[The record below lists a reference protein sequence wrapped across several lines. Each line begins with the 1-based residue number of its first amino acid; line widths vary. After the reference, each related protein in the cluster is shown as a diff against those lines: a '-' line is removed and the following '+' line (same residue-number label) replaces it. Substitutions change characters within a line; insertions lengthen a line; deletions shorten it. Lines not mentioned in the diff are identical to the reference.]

1 MQRPLLFVVNPRA
14 GSGRAERIWK
24 AVEGRLRAS
33 QTAYEA
39 VFTTPEADG
48 YDTTLRVLRTGRYRA
63 VVAVG
68 GDGTAN
74 EVVNALLRTAP
85 SLPFGVIP
93 AGSGNDL
100 AHGIGFPSWEA
111 ALEAV
116 LQGTVRRVDV
126 GRLGE
131 RYFLNAA
138 GVGIDGVVA
147 DAANRL
153 KGSGRWPTSLSK
165 FVYVLLLLA
174 KWVRFR
180 PRSARIVV
188 DDRVYLFHRVWLV
201 VASNHPFFAGGMR
214 ICPGASSEDGLV
226 DVCVVHR
233 IGRLP
238 FLFIFPLVYTGLH
251 TRTPYVTVLRGR
263 SARVRFRQVSFPV
276 QADGEIL
283 GEEPLR
289 LTVEPG
295 RLWIFVPRGREELR
309 ISEEIPEPM
318 AMLP

>member
-1 MQRPLLFVVNPRA
+1 MA
-14 GSGRAERIWK
+14 
-24 AVEGRLRAS
+24 
-33 QTAYEA
+33 
-39 VFTTPEADG
+39 
-48 YDTTLRVLRTGRYRA
+48 
-63 VVAVG
+63 
-68 GDGTAN
+68 
-74 EVVNALLRTAP
+74 NALLRTAP
-85 SLPFGVIP
+85 GLPFGVIP

-100 AHGIGFPSWEA
+100 AHGIGFSSWEA

-116 LQGTVRRVDV
+116 LQGTVRRADV

-153 KGSGRWPTSLSK
+153 KGSGRWPSSLSK
-165 FVYVLLLLA
+165 FVYALLLLA
-174 KWVRFR
+174 KWFRFR

-188 DDRVYLFHRVWLV
+188 DDRVFLFHRVWLV

-214 ICPGASSEDGLV
+214 ICPEASPEDGMV

-238 FLFIFPLVYTGLH
+238 FLLIFPLVYTGLH
-251 TRTPYVTVLRGR
+251 TQTPYVTVLRGR
-263 SARVRFRQVSFPV
+263 NVRVRFRLATFPV

-295 RLWIFVPRGREELR
+295 RLWIFVPQGREELR
-309 ISEEIPEPM
+309 LSDDVSEPL
-318 AMLP
+318 AMLQ